1 MSLSPE
7 EQGRADFYALL
18 ARLFYGPPDAA
29 LLAGLAAA
37 GPLAGGDPSA
47 PLARA
52 WNALRGAAAAA
63 SAEAVREEYEAVFV
77 GTGKAEVTLYTSA
90 YTVKSAVDNP
100 LVDIRAFMARHG
112 LSRRAD
118 AFEPEDHLAALCEV
132 MRHLVVEG
140 EGTLDEQCAFFEQF
154 IGGGSLLLCDA
165 IDRSPN
171 TVFYRCVAQVA
182 RAFVEVEHA
191 ALDMK

>member
-7 EQGRADFYALL
+7 EQARADFYALL
-18 ARLFYGPPDAA
+18 ARLFYGPPDAP
-29 LLAGLAAA
+29 LLAGLAAS
-37 GPLAGGDPSA
+37 GPLAGDDPAA
-47 PLARA
+47 PLALA
-52 WNALRGAAAAA
+52 WSALRKAAGAADPD
-63 SAEAVREEYEAVFV
+63 AVREEYESAFI

-100 LVDIRAFMARHG
+100 LVDIRAFMSRHG

-118 AFEPEDHLAALCEV
+118 AFEPEDHLAALFEV
-132 MRHLVVEG
+132 MRHLIVEG
-140 EGTLDEQCAFFEQF
+140 EDMLDEQRAFFEQF
-154 IGGGSLLLCDA
+154 IGGGSVLLCDA

-171 TVFYRCVAQVA
+171 TVFYRSVAKVA
-182 RAFVEVEHA
+182 RAFVEIEQA